1 MGDLRSAAVPRSLAF
16 GTTTALCAMSLPA
29 DGSSAGPRR
38 KSGPLSARI
47 SSQTAVLS
55 EIQEPPRHP
64 KPQEA
69 APSAKMA
76 SWTRPS
82 AIEQSLRNRGR
93 ICTRSPVQEFLK
105 RNDKRAP
112 QQLGTVGATASS
124 STDALLFRGV
134 GRKT

>member
-38 KSGPLSARI
+38 KIGPLSARI
-47 SSQTAVLS
+47 NSQTAVLIYRTGEHS
-55 EIQEPPRHP
+55 SIRVQFD
-64 KPQEA
+64 
-69 APSAKMA
+69 A
-76 SWTRPS
+76 SGRQVNGS
-82 AIEQSLRNRGR
+82 NRGR
-93 ICTRSPVQEFLK
+93 IRTRSPVQEFLK